1 MRFSIK
7 IKQLWCKK
15 KLWGPRYGSY
25 LFQFKDKCRS
35 NFVISYSRLNKN
47 DRWNLAQ
54 YNWYQTAV
62 YGVGGD
68 ACLLGCYKQ
77 GSCAVVYGLQLWY
90 IQRAA
95 SIYYCFV
102 INIYNLNHNQH
113 RKWPSIKAIKESVWW
128 NLFLQIQFIEIC
140 FVLHSRPILHSMIA
154 TFVLWSG
161 GLGFAG
167 LDPLLVW
174 RRPTRREAYQR
185 IPSLQP
191 PVTLAEVI
199 SNH

>member
-15 KLWGPRYGSY
+15 KLWGLRYGSY

-35 NFVISYSRLNKN
+35 NFVISYSRLIKN
-47 DRWNLAQ
+47 VRWNLAQ

-68 ACLLGCYKQ
+68 ACLLGWYKQ

-90 IQRAA
+90 IRRAA
-95 SIYYCFV
+95 SIFYCFV

-113 RKWPSIKAIKESVWW
+113 RKWPFIIAIKESVWW
-128 NLFLQIQFIEIC
+128 NCSFKFSSLKYFLCCIHVQYC
-140 FVLHSRPILHSMIA
+140 IL
-154 TFVLWSG
+154 W
-161 GLGFAG
+161 
-167 LDPLLVW
+167 
-174 RRPTRREAYQR
+174 
-185 IPSLQP
+185 LQP
-191 PVTLAEVI
+191 LFYGLVD
-199 SNH
+199 